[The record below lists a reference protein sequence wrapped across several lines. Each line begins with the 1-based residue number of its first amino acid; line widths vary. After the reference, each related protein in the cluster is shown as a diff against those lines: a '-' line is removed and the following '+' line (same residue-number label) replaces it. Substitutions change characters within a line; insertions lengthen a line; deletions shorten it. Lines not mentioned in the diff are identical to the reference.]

1 MCTLPEQIRTGLVM
15 DTLTATRPM
24 VKRSRRIP
32 LIAEPAAAAEA
43 RRQVQAAICAWDAP
57 VDRSVAILLTS
68 ELVTNA
74 LQHEVGDTVLLV
86 ISCGGDEFC
95 VHVHDTSRTAPAL
108 CEALADSETGRGL
121 LLTTKLS
128 NEWGYYWTPA
138 GKAVYFTL
146 LFEADP

>member
-1 MCTLPEQIRTGLVM
+1 M
-15 DTLTATRPM
+15 DTLTPTRPM
-24 VKRSRRIP
+24 VKRSRCIP
-32 LIAEPAAAAEA
+32 LIAEPTAAAEA

-74 LQHEVGDTVLLV
+74 LQHEVGDSVLLV
-86 ISCGGDEFC
+86 ISCGGGEFC
-95 VHVHDTSRTAPAL
+95 VHVHDTSRTAPTP
-108 CEALADSETGRGL
+108 ADAPADAETGRGL

-128 NEWGYYWTPA
+128 TEWGYYWTAA

-146 LFEADP
+146 SFEADPWQEH

>member
-1 MCTLPEQIRTGLVM
+1 
-15 DTLTATRPM
+15 M
-24 VKRSRRIP
+24 VKRSRCIP
-32 LIAEPAAAAEA
+32 LIAEPTAAAEA
-43 RRQVQAAICAWDAP
+43 RRQVQAAICAWDVP

-86 ISCGGDEFC
+86 ISCRGDELC
-95 VHVHDTSRTAPAL
+95 VHVHDTSRIAPTPA
-108 CEALADSETGRGL
+108 EASADAETGRGL

-128 NEWGYYWTPA
+128 TEWGYYWTPA

-146 LFEADP
+146 SFEADP